1 MRRRKF
7 IICGAATA
15 WPITARSQQPSK
27 TTIGFL
33 RSTSA
38 SDSGFLIAALRQ
50 GLKEAGYTA
59 GENIAIEYRWGEGV
73 RDRLPALATDLVNRN
88 VSAIVAAGNEALIAA
103 RSSTAIIPI
112 VFALGDDPVRLGFVT
127 SLNRPGGNITGVTFE
142 TTDLAAKRMELV
154 HELVPQADTIG
165 YLMNPNSVG
174 SDVESTEVQRA
185 ANDLGRRVL
194 VVKIE
199 EAAELARAFDDF
211 ARQHAGA
218 VVVGS
223 GAFFLGQRDQ
233 LAALA
238 ASHVVPAIYDQRG
251 YVVAGGL
258 MSYGASITDAYR
270 QTGVYV
276 GRILHGENPARLPI
290 VQSAKIEFVVNLKI
304 ARTLGLTIPQS
315 LLARADE
322 VIE

>member
-1 MRRRKF
+1 M
-7 IICGAATA
+7 TL
-15 WPITARSQQPSK
+15 PDNMQEPS
-27 TTIGFL
+27 
-33 RSTSA
+33 SS
-38 SDSGFLIAALRQ
+38 
-50 GLKEAGYTA
+50 
-59 GENIAIEYRWGEGV
+59 
-73 RDRLPALATDLVNRN
+73 
-88 VSAIVAAGNEALIAA
+88 VAA
-103 RSSTAIIPI
+103 P
-112 VFALGDDPVRLGFVT
+112 
-127 SLNRPGGNITGVTFE
+127 
-142 TTDLAAKRMELV
+142 
-154 HELVPQADTIG
+154 
-165 YLMNPNSVG
+165 
-174 SDVESTEVQRA
+174 
-185 ANDLGRRVL
+185 
-194 VVKIE
+194 
-199 EAAELARAFDDF
+199 
-211 ARQHAGA
+211 
-218 VVVGS
+218 
-223 GAFFLGQRDQ
+223 FFLGQRDQ